1 MKLEPKNM
9 KPTVIVIGSADVI
22 KLGLIRSFGELGYKV
37 ISIHVSGKNIFKM
50 KPLDYYSKYVSTY
63 YFTKAEGL
71 IDLLIDKCTD
81 DVKKPI
87 LMPLTDSMVYLID
100 QSVSKLSKYFIFPN
114 INMQE
119 GGITRLLNKVLQK
132 KIAAEA
138 GLNVP
143 KTWEIPFANG
153 GFVIPEELEYPC
165 FVKGALSYNSKKQY
179 QKKCCNSYELNEL
192 LTLCKRVGVYDLCA
206 EEYLDIDK
214 EVGIIAFSSQT
225 DCIVP
230 AIVDF
235 LEMGKSPKGGISMR
249 GQICSANNQEL
260 IQAIKSFLTKICYTG
275 ICNLDFIVSQ
285 GKYYFV
291 EANFRYAAYGY
302 SIFKSGVKVPEMIVC
317 SLLGGDLDKYETSTN
332 CKRTYFNE
340 KVALIDVMEGSI
352 TYKKYKEMRN
362 QSDILMIADSSDPK
376 PHNML
381 WTLIVNKVLKQVSS
395 MIKRMIPH
403 RKKVN
408 I

>member
-1 MKLEPKNM
+1 MKLEPKSM
-9 KPTVIVIGSADVI
+9 KPTIIVIGSADVI
-22 KLGLIRSFGELGYKV
+22 KLGLIRSFGELGYKI
-37 ISIHVSGKNIFKM
+37 ISIQISGKNTFKM
-50 KPLDYYSKYVSTY
+50 KPLDYYSKYVSVY
-63 YFTKAEGL
+63 YFTTADKL
-71 IDLLIDKCTD
+71 VDLLMEKCRD
-81 DVKKPI
+81 DVQKPI

-100 QSVSKLSKYFIFPN
+100 QSLSKLNKYFIFPN
-114 INMQE
+114 VNLQE
-119 GGITRLLNKVLQK
+119 GGITRLMNKVLQK

-143 KTWEIPFANG
+143 KTWEIPFVDG
-153 GFVIPEELEYPC
+153 DFIIPEDIEYPC
-165 FVKGALSYNSKKQY
+165 FVKGSLNYKSQKQY
-179 QKKCCNSYELNEL
+179 QKRCNNIQELNEL
-192 LTLCKRVGVYDLCA
+192 LTLCKRAGVYDLCA
-206 EEYLDIDK
+206 EDFLDIEK
-214 EVGIIAFSSQT
+214 EVGIIAFASQT
-225 DCIVP
+225 DCKVP

-249 GQICSANNQEL
+249 GQIRPANNREL
-260 IQAIKSFLTKICYTG
+260 IQAIKSFLTKTCYIG

-291 EANFRYAAYGY
+291 EVNFRYAAYGY
-302 SIFKSGVKVPEMIVC
+302 GIFKSGVKVPEMIVC

-376 PHNML
+376 PHNMVWSMIL
-381 WTLIVNKVLKQVSS
+381 NYMITFAITKIKKIVVLK
-395 MIKRMIPH
+395 K
-403 RKKVN
+403 
-408 I
+408 

>member
-1 MKLEPKNM
+1 MKHETENM
-9 KPTVIVIGSADVI
+9 KPTIIVIGSADVI
-22 KLGLIRSFGELGYKV
+22 KLGLIRSFGELGYKI
-37 ISIHVSGKNIFKM
+37 ISIQISGKNKFKM
-50 KPLDYYSKYVSTY
+50 KPLDYYSKYVSAY
-63 YFTKAEGL
+63 YFTTAAKL

-81 DVKKPI
+81 DVQKPI

-100 QSVSKLSKYFIFPN
+100 QSLSKLNKYFIFPN
-114 INMQE
+114 VNLQE
-119 GGITRLLNKVLQK
+119 GGITRLMNKVLQK
-132 KIAAEA
+132 KIATEA

-249 GQICSANNQEL
+249 GQIRPANNREL

-275 ICNLDFIVSQ
+275 ICNFDFIVSR

-291 EANFRYAAYGY
+291 EVNFRFAAYGY
-302 SIFKSGVKVPEMIVC
+302 GVFKSGVKVPDMITC
-317 SLLGGDLDKYETSTN
+317 SLLGGDLDKYDTLPN
-332 CKRTYFNE
+332 CNKTYFNE
-340 KVALIDVMEGSI
+340 KVGLIDVMEGSI
-352 TYKKYKEMRN
+352 TYKKYKKMRK
-362 QSDILMIADSSDPK
+362 QSDILMIADPSDPK
-376 PHNML
+376 PHNMVWSMIL
-381 WTLIVNKVLKQVSS
+381 NYMITFAITKIKKIVVLK
-395 MIKRMIPH
+395 K
-403 RKKVN
+403 
-408 I
+408 